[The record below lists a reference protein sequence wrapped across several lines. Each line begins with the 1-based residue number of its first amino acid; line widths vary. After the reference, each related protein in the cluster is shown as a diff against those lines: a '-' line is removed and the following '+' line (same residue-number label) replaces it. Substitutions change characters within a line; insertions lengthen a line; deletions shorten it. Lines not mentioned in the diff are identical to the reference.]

1 MAGNILGK
9 HFRLSTFGESHG
21 KAIGGIID
29 GCPSNFELNTEDVQL
44 ELNRRRTAQSSIST
58 SRQEADI
65 VQFLSGFFNGKTLG
79 TPIAFIIHNNDA
91 QSHDYEKNKEAF
103 RPSHAD
109 YTYYAKYRNRDF
121 RGGGRASARET
132 ACWVV
137 GGAVAK
143 QFLRKENI
151 NIQAYTSQIG
161 NIRIEEK
168 YSVKNF
174 DEIERN
180 AVRCPDKEK
189 AKIMLEL
196 IETVKTQGDSI
207 GGVISCIIG
216 NVPVGLGEPVFDK
229 LNARLAYAMMSINAA
244 RGIEFGAGFQA
255 AEMTGSQHNDS
266 FILRNNVI
274 GTLTNNSGGI
284 QGGISNGE
292 NICFSVAF
300 KPTPTIKKEQ
310 QYCDVNGNLLK
321 ISDSGRH
328 DACIVPRAV
337 AVVEAMAAMVVF
349 DFFLERKI
357 NNFDYF

>member
-180 AVRCPDKEK
+180 AVRCPDK
-189 AKIMLEL
+189 
-196 IETVKTQGDSI
+196 
-207 GGVISCIIG
+207 
-216 NVPVGLGEPVFDK
+216 
-229 LNARLAYAMMSINAA
+229 
-244 RGIEFGAGFQA
+244 
-255 AEMTGSQHNDS
+255 
-266 FILRNNVI
+266 
-274 GTLTNNSGGI
+274 
-284 QGGISNGE
+284 
-292 NICFSVAF
+292 
-300 KPTPTIKKEQ
+300 
-310 QYCDVNGNLLK
+310 
-321 ISDSGRH
+321 
-328 DACIVPRAV
+328 
-337 AVVEAMAAMVVF
+337 
-349 DFFLERKI
+349 
-357 NNFDYF
+357 